1 MRNFSVSKSVL
12 GSSIEL
18 SLSGDLEE
26 TELRDISVKGF
37 EQMPRIEKIMSFHDE
52 TSELSMINRMAH
64 ESPVEISPE
73 MSDVFGLGLRLSA
86 LSDGYYDLTI
96 GACLVENELLPKIL
110 EGDRSQSTWRDLVLE
125 GRKLTFNQPA
135 AIDLG
140 GMIKGYLVDMV
151 ASALGETVDYSVR
164 LEGHQRMSPWA
175 QKNVSIRVPDPDYF
189 ISLECPMEESAVAT
203 SAPCFHDGSNPIFCP
218 YSREPVRASHSV
230 SVFAESCML
239 ADALTKV
246 AFLAPLAKEIMREM
260 KAVAIVIDDQGGITP
275 FEDYTR

>member
-18 SLSGDLEE
+18 SLTGDLDE

-37 EQMPRIEKIMSFHDE
+37 EQMSRIEKIMSFHDE
-52 TSELSMINRMAH
+52 ASELSMINRMAH
-64 ESPVEISPE
+64 ESTVEISPE
-73 MSDVFGLGLRLSA
+73 MSDVLGLGLRLSA

-96 GACLVENELLPKIL
+96 GACLVENELLPKIF

-140 GMIKGYLVDMV
+140 GMIKGYLVDVV
-151 ASALGETVDYSVR
+151 ANALGETVDYSVS
-164 LEGHQRMSPWA
+164 LDGHQRMRPWA

-203 SAPCFHDGSNPIFCP
+203 SAPCFHDRTNPIFCP

-260 KAVAIVIDDQGGITP
+260 NAVAIVIDDQGGITP
-275 FEDYTR
+275 FEDYAR

>member
-1 MRNFSVSKSVL
+1 MQNFSVSKSIL

-18 SLSGDLEE
+18 SLTGDLDE
-26 TELRDISVKGF
+26 TELRDISDKGF

-73 MSDVFGLGLRLSA
+73 MSDVLGLGLRLSA

-96 GACLVENELLPKIL
+96 GACLVENELLPKIF

-135 AIDLG
+135 AIDMG
-140 GMIKGYLVDMV
+140 GMIKGYLVDVV
-151 ASALGETVDYSVR
+151 ANALGETVDYSVR
-164 LEGHQRMSPWA
+164 LEGHQRMRPWA
-175 QKNVSIRVPDPDYF
+175 QKNVSIRVPEPDYF
-189 ISLECPMEESAVAT
+189 ISLECAMEESAVAT